1 MRCKTCGYRLWHLTE
16 PRCPECGTAFVP
28 SEFEFVPGSVEFH
41 CPHCQQRYFGT
52 GPKGHLVP
60 VAFECV
66 SCHNRVHMDEMV
78 LLPAEGVEEVETK
91 IERMPWLERKDR
103 GPVKAWFA
111 TIGMALVTPMR
122 LMRALPMASPGGQAW
137 WFALLTTVVIACVAI
152 VPVVALELIVMAAM
166 GAPVGQMAGPFGIF
180 FLCAGV
186 FQLGFMAL
194 WGLTMHGLL
203 RLTGPTAGTI
213 GRTYQALCYSTG
225 ANVVSAVP
233 CLGMYLGWVWWIV
246 SAVLMVKEAQRV
258 HGGRATLAVLT
269 LPVLSIMGFVGL
281 IVWLAVAGAS
291 AASSMTMSSSYGG
304 MTETQTVLHGVLRYA
319 QQHGGRA
326 PRHAVELV
334 TGDYLTGS
342 TLVSSTSMSTEET
355 VPVGNI
361 TLDRLLL
368 APKDAAG
375 RIAQAVI
382 DALPQGTVAHRLG
395 DFVFTHHGVDF
406 KAPDPRLWIV
416 VRWPDPVRNSAVDPN
431 ELVCVGLAD
440 GTVSM
445 LPQSSIPT
453 ALAEQNTL
461 RAAQKLPPL
470 PDPRTVTHAQPATA
484 PSAP

>member
-16 PRCPECGTAFVP
+16 QRCPECGTPFVP
-28 SEFEFVPGSVEFH
+28 SEFEFVIGSVEFH

-66 SCHNRVHMDEMV
+66 SCHNRVHMDEMI
-78 LLPAEGVEEVETK
+78 LLPAEGVEEEQTK
-91 IERMPWLERKDR
+91 VDRVPWLERKER

-152 VPVVALELIVMAAM
+152 IPVVALELIVMAAM

-186 FQLGFMAL
+186 FQFGFMAL

-213 GRTYQALCYSTG
+213 GRTYQALCYSAG

-233 CLGMYLGWVWWIV
+233 CLGLYLGWVWWIV

-269 LPVLSIMGFVGL
+269 LPVLSIVGFVGL
-281 IVWLAVAGAS
+281 MVWFAVAGAS

-319 QQHGGRA
+319 QQHGGRG

-342 TLVSSTSMSTEET
+342 TLVSSTSMTTEET

-382 DALPQGTVAHRLG
+382 DALPRGTVAHRLG

-406 KAPDPRLWIV
+406 NTADPRLWIV

-445 LPQSSIPT
+445 LPQSSMPT